1 METMIQPKVT
11 GYRQLSEAEVALMNE
26 GKALAEACG
35 AYIAKL
41 RTHPSAHPMGHN
53 APTEPGQ
60 LPTLDQR
67 WVSIGATDIQ
77 RGFMAVI
84 RGIAQPT
91 TF

>member
-1 METMIQPKVT
+1 METFTQPKIT

-26 GKALAEACG
+26 GKALAEKCG
-35 AYIAKL
+35 DYIEKL
-41 RTHPSAHPMGHN
+41 RLHQDEHGTRVN
-53 APTEPGQ
+53 DQ
-60 LPTLDQR
+60 RILPALDQR
-67 WVSIGATDIQ
+67 WISIGATDLQ

>member
-26 GKALAEACG
+26 GKALAEQCG

-41 RTHPSAHPMGHN
+41 RGYPEWEGPGADGTHS
-53 APTEPGQ
+53 
-60 LPTLDQR
+60 LVLDQR
-67 WVSIGATDIQ
+67 WISIGATDLQ

>member
-1 METMIQPKVT
+1 METFTQPKIT

-35 AYIAKL
+35 AYIKKL
-41 RTHPSAHPMGHN
+41 QSLTNSVGGAHAGTVVESGPVV
-53 APTEPGQ
+53 
-60 LPTLDQR
+60 DQR
-67 WVSIGATDIQ
+67 WISIGATDLQ
-77 RGFMAVI
+77 KGFMAVI

>member
-1 METMIQPKVT
+1 METMIQPKIT
-11 GYRQLSEAEVALMNE
+11 GYRQLTEAEVALMNE
-26 GKALAEACG
+26 GTALAEACG

-41 RTHPSAHPMGHN
+41 RTHPPVGAFSEVGPA
-53 APTEPGQ
+53 
-60 LPTLDQR
+60 LDQR
-67 WVSIGATDIQ
+67 WVSIGATDLQ

>member
-1 METMIQPKVT
+1 METMIQPKVI

-26 GKALAEACG
+26 GKALAELCG

-41 RTHPSAHPMGHN
+41 RTYPEANEDDSLVGPK
-53 APTEPGQ
+53 
-60 LPTLDQR
+60 LDQR
-67 WVSIGATDIQ
+67 WIAIGATDLQ